1 MGNTLVVIADLG
13 AFRCYKM
20 DNTELLGTPR
30 LELIEEMNPREMD
43 HRYANTLTA
52 RTGRSAQ
59 GNVNLQSSG
68 NNSDGE
74 SHNMEL
80 EKRRR
85 ALKQI
90 GERLNHLLAGA
101 DYERCFLAA
110 PEEINT
116 QLLEALTPVVRKKID
131 KNLGCDLTRLNKS
144 EMLEHFMSHTSNQA
158 H

>member
-1 MGNTLVVIADLG
+1 MGNTLVVITDLG

-20 DNTELLGTPR
+20 DNTELFGTPR
-30 LELIEEMNPREMD
+30 LELVEEMNPREMD

-52 RTGRSAQ
+52 RSGRTAQ

-90 GERLNHLLAGA
+90 GEHINRLLAK
-101 DYERCFLAA
+101 DEYERCFLAA
-110 PEEINT
+110 PEEINA
-116 QLLEALTPVVRKKID
+116 QLIEMLSPVVRKKIE

-144 EMLEHFMSHTSNQA
+144 EVLEHFMSHSPNPNA
-158 H
+158 